1 MTYSSFTM
9 KQRKGMYWANTLK
22 DSNIDIY
29 SNNFVQ
35 YKVKSSISLF
45 HFLSEFIRV
54 LFT

>member
-22 DSNIDIY
+22 DSNIDIFKQLC
-29 SNNFVQ
+29 SVQ
-35 YKVKSSISLF
+35 SEEF
-45 HFLSEFIRV
+45 HFSVSFLSEFIRV